1 MLGSRRQIP
10 IRAQLHSKQNRNKQC
25 TINNLSRQAVPNQCA
40 FKKLSNSL
48 RPKPSKCKIL
58 GNLKHLRRL
67 SPWYVSRRITTF

>member
-40 FKKLSNSL
+40 FKKSVKFSATQTLEM
-48 RPKPSKCKIL
+48 
-58 GNLKHLRRL
+58 
-67 SPWYVSRRITTF
+67 